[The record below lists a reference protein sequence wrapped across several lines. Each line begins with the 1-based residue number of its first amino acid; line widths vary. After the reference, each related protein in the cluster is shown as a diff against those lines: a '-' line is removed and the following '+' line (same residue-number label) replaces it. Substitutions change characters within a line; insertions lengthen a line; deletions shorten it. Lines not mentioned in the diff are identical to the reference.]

1 MPRSSRSSPRVPV
14 PIPPIKTNPTVVS
27 HNSGFVSN
35 MVQGFA
41 LGTGQSLAFNLFR
54 SVSAAPVN
62 AATPVTTATPEAPVK
77 KESYEYTQ
85 CMLEYSDKDICKV
98 YLS

>member
-1 MPRSSRSSPRVPV
+1 MPRSSPSSPRVPV
-14 PIPPIKTNPTVVS
+14 PIPPMKTNPTVVS

-35 MVQGFA
+35 MLQGFA

-54 SVSAAPVN
+54 SVSAAP
-62 AATPVTTATPEAPVK
+62 ATAVTPEEPVK

-85 CMLEYSDKDICKV
+85 CMLEYSNKDICKV

>member
-54 SVSAAPVN
+54 SVSATPAT
-62 AATPVTTATPEAPVK
+62 AATLEAPVK

>member
-1 MPRSSRSSPRVPV
+1 MPGSSRSSPRVPI

-27 HNSGFVSN
+27 NNPGFFSN
-35 MVQGFA
+35 IVQGFA

-54 SVSAAPVN
+54 PVST
-62 AATPVTTATPEAPVK
+62 AATTPDVPVK

>member
-1 MPRSSRSSPRVPV
+1 MPRPSHSSPRVPI
-14 PIPPIKTNPTVVS
+14 PIPPIKTNLTVVS
-27 HNSGFVSN
+27 HNPGFLSN

-54 SVSAAPVN
+54 PVSAAPS
-62 AATPVTTATPEAPVK
+62 AAPSTATTPDAPVK

-85 CMLEYSDKDICKV
+85 CMIEYSDKDICKV
-98 YLS
+98 YSS

>member
-1 MPRSSRSSPRVPV
+1 MSRPSRSSPRVPV
-14 PIPPIKTNPTVVS
+14 PIPPMKTNPTIVS

-35 MVQGFA
+35 IVQGFA

-54 SVSAAPVN
+54 SVSAAPV
-62 AATPVTTATPEAPVK
+62 TAVTPEAPVK

-85 CMLEYSDKDICKV
+85 CMLEYSNKDICKI
-98 YLS
+98 YLT